1 VPLDKI
7 SRKKFLL
14 TKRELTT
21 QMVTP
26 RSSEENATSN
36 SNRETLIIR
45 KKLRRAVC
53 LKNIMNSMMGKK
65 NKDHHQFTTRMDQ

>member
-7 SRKKFLL
+7 SRKKFLP
-14 TKRELTT
+14 TKKELTT

-36 SNRETLIIR
+36 SNRETLIVR
-45 KKLRRAVC
+45 KKLMKVVC
-53 LKNIMNSMMGKK
+53 LKNIMNSMMAKK
-65 NKDHHQFTTRMDQ
+65 IKDHHQFTIRMDQ